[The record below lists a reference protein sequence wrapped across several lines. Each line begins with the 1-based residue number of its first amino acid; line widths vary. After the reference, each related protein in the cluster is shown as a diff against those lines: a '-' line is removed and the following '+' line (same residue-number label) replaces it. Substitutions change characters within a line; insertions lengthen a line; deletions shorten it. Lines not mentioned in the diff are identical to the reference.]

1 MPDYENSKEMRALET
16 VLRDHFAAHQ
26 LARVDYGRGQDGY
39 MVSLPHAKDGRSAG
53 SVNFK
58 RREDGSFLVK
68 LELHDWI
75 ITELKKAGI
84 EVR

>member
-1 MPDYENSKEMRALET
+1 MPDYENGREKKALET
-16 VLRDHFAAHQ
+16 VLKDHFAAHQ

-39 MVSLPHAKDGRSAG
+39 MVSLPHAQDGRSAG
-53 SVNFK
+53 AVYFK

-68 LELHDWI
+68 MELHDWI
-75 ITELKKAGI
+75 IKELKRAGI

>member
-1 MPDYENSKEMRALET
+1 MNRYNDQEFEALQKAIH
-16 VLRDHFAAHQ
+16 DHFSAHQ
-26 LARVDYGRGQDGY
+26 MARVDYGRGQDGY

-53 SVNFK
+53 TVNFK

-75 ITELKKAGI
+75 IKELKRAGI